1 MGQRLVI
8 TVRKNQ
14 SDIFK
19 IYYHWSAYTASAI
32 YETGRIVDVLNN
44 CDQNDKNAMLRAVV
58 LHLWESDNMEMIGF
72 INALNVD
79 DPDRQVASC
88 HGGVDGVDTEAF
100 FKLFPDLDSD
110 ENRKLND
117 ERNRNEGLLAF
128 SEEGMNDLE
137 SYSEGDVIIDLDNG
151 TIENQVLYWMNDYDV
166 YKDEMES
173 DGLDAVAESDIHVS
187 PVDLDFFKISD
198 LNKVNEFIDKIGGGY
213 IAKNENGEI
222 YEFIA

>member
-1 MGQRLVI
+1 
-8 TVRKNQ
+8 
-14 SDIFK
+14 
-19 IYYHWSAYTASAI
+19 
-32 YETGRIVDVLNN
+32 VDVLNN